1 VNKISTSH
9 NENKQTDIPKS
20 KPDSIDSKSET
31 R

>member
-20 KPDSIDSKSET
+20 KPT
-31 R
+31 L